1 MTNTTELS
9 RAGVAGRLADAGFDV
24 GPEDLIT
31 ATAATASYLRD
42 NHPGARCFLVAEGS
56 PAEDLEGV
64 DLVEDRADVVLLG
77 GAGPSFTWERVN
89 QAFRMLMEG
98 AALVAMHRNLSW
110 TTADGL
116 TLDSGAYL
124 MGLEAATGVAAE
136 VAGKPAPAFFRQ
148 ARSLLGLP
156 SEAVAMVGDDVE
168 TDVLAAQAVG
178 MTGVLVRT
186 AKFREDS
193 LERASG
199 RPDRMVDSVAG
210 VPAMVEASK
219 G

>member
-42 NHPGARCFLVAEGS
+42 NHPGARCFLV
-56 PAEDLEGV
+56 
-64 DLVEDRADVVLLG
+64 
-77 GAGPSFTWERVN
+77 
-89 QAFRMLMEG
+89 
-98 AALVAMHRNLSW
+98 
-110 TTADGL
+110 
-116 TLDSGAYL
+116 
-124 MGLEAATGVAAE
+124 AE